1 MKVLQLC
8 HKPPYPES
16 DGGCLAINQ
25 MSNALLSQGCELT
38 ILSIATP
45 KHPFSAKEFPKGYIK
60 QTNFKAI
67 FIDTRLNV
75 VDAFSNL
82 VTQDTYHV
90 SRFFSSD
97 MDKAIDQLLTETT
110 YDIVLCESIFVA
122 PYLPSIRRLS
132 KAKIVL
138 RSHNLEFSIWHRLAK
153 SHPQGLKKAYL
164 KILTRQLK
172 DYEVKLL
179 SEIDGLVAI
188 NSDELKHYR
197 RLGFTGK
204 GVTIPFGIE
213 PDLYPPA
220 NGQAEQNS
228 VFHLGSMD
236 WKPNEEGIDW
246 FLHDVWPIVHSKNPK
261 LTFYLAGRRMPK
273 WLNLIEIK
281 GVSIVGEVPDAK
293 AFISSKNIMIIP
305 LMSGGGMRVK
315 LIEALALEKPVVS
328 TPLGAKGVA
337 VTNDKTI
344 KLATKPKD
352 FAEAILAL
360 ADDSENAIRMAQ
372 EGRELIIAKYDT
384 KKLAVQLNSFLTKLL
399 A

>member
-1 MKVLQLC
+1 MRVLQLC
-8 HKPPYPES
+8 HKPPYPET

-25 MSNALLSQGCELT
+25 MTKALLSQGCEVT
-38 ILSIATP
+38 VLSIATP
-45 KHPFSAKEFPKGYIK
+45 KHPFSAKYFPKGYIK
-60 QTNFKAI
+60 ETNFKAV

-75 VDAFSNL
+75 IDAFSNL
-82 VTQDTYHV
+82 ITQDTYHV

-97 MDKAIDQLLTETT
+97 MDQAIDETFAENT
-110 YDIVLCESIFVA
+110 YDVVLCESIFVA

-132 KAKIVL
+132 QAKIVL

-153 SHPQGLKKAYL
+153 SQPQGLKKAYL

-172 DYEVKLL
+172 DYEINLL

-197 RLGFTGK
+197 RLGFTGMA
-204 GVTIPFGIE
+204 VTIPFGVE
-213 PDLYPPA
+213 PQLYQPA
-220 NGQAEQNS
+220 NGQADPLS

-246 FLHDVWPIVHSKNPK
+246 FLHEVWPIVHSKNPK

-273 WLNLIEIK
+273 WLDLIEIK

-293 AFISSKNIMIIP
+293 EFIASKNIMIIP

-337 VTNDKTI
+337 VANEKTI

-360 ADDSENAIRMAQ
+360 ADDAENAQRMAQ
-372 EGRELIIAKYDT
+372 EGRELVLNRYDT
-384 KKLAVQLNSFLTKLL
+384 KKLAVQLHSFLTKLL

>member
-8 HKPPYPES
+8 HKPPYPET

-25 MSNALLSQGCELT
+25 LTQALIDQGCDVT
-38 ILSIATP
+38 IVSIATP
-45 KHPFSAKEFPKGYIK
+45 KHPYNPKKFPKGYVQNTK
-60 QTNFKAI
+60 FKAV

-82 VTQDTYHV
+82 ITQDTYHV

-97 MDKAIDQLLTETT
+97 MDKAIDE
-110 YDIVLCESIFVA
+110 VLGDQVFDVVIFESIFVA
-122 PYLPSIRRLS
+122 PYLPAIRRLS
-132 KAKIVL
+132 KAKVVL

-153 SHPQGLKKAYL
+153 SQPKGLKKAYL
-164 KILTRQLK
+164 KILTKQLK
-172 DYEVKLL
+172 DYEVNLL
-179 SEIDGLVAI
+179 DQIDGLIAI

-197 RLGFTGK
+197 RLGFLGK
-204 GVTIPFGIE
+204 GITVPFGID
-213 PDLYPPA
+213 PDLYTPSHQ
-220 NGQAEQNS
+220 NLDKNS

-246 FLHDVWPIVHSKNPK
+246 FLHEVWPLVYAKNPD
-261 LTFYLAGRRMPK
+261 LTFYLAGRRIPK
-273 WLNLIEIK
+273 WLDLIEIK

-293 AFISSKNIMIIP
+293 TFMSSKNIMIIP

-328 TPLGAKGVA
+328 TPLGAKGVS
-337 VTNDKTI
+337 VSHNQTI
-344 KLATKPKD
+344 KLATKPRE
-352 FAEAILAL
+352 FADAILAL
-360 ADDSENAIRMAQ
+360 AANNEEAEGLGRA
-372 EGRELIIAKYDT
+372 GRELIVNKYDH
-384 KKLAVQLNSFLTKLL
+384 KKLAFQLHGFLTKLL

>member
-1 MKVLQLC
+1 MRVLQLC
-8 HKPPYPES
+8 HKPPFPES

-25 MSNALLSQGCELT
+25 MSKALLSQGCALT

-45 KHPFSAKEFPKGYIK
+45 KHPFSTKDFPKGYIK
-60 QTNFKAI
+60 ETNFKAV

-97 MDKAIDQLLTETT
+97 MDKAIDQLLSEKS

-213 PDLYPPA
+213 PDLYPAA
-220 NGQAEQNS
+220 NGQAELNS

-246 FLHDVWPIVHSKNPK
+246 FLHQVWPIVHSKNPK

-293 AFISSKNIMIIP
+293 AFIASKNIMIIP

-337 VTNDKTI
+337 VANDKTI

-352 FAEAILAL
+352 FAEAILSL
-360 ADDSENAIRMAQ
+360 AADADNARRMAQ
-372 EGRELIIAKYDT
+372 EGRELIVAKYDT
-384 KKLAVQLNSFLTKLL
+384 KKLAVQLHSFLTKLI

>member
-1 MKVLQLC
+1 MRVLQLC

-25 MSNALLSQGCELT
+25 MSKALLSQGCDLT
-38 ILSIATP
+38 ILSITTP
-45 KHPFSAKEFPKGYIK
+45 KHPFRAKDFPKGYVK
-60 QTNFKAI
+60 ETNFKSV

-82 VTQDTYHV
+82 ITQDTYHV

-97 MDKAIDQLLTETT
+97 MDQAIDEILAGKT
-110 YDIVLCESIFVA
+110 YDVVLCESIFVA
-122 PYLPSIRRLS
+122 PYLSTIRRLS
-132 KAKIVL
+132 SAKIVL

-153 SHPQGLKKAYL
+153 SQPKGLKKAYL

-172 DYEVKLL
+172 DYEVNLL
-179 SEIDGLVAI
+179 GEIDGLIAI

-197 RLGFTGK
+197 RLGFTGMA
-204 GVTIPFGIE
+204 VTIPFGVE
-213 PDLYPPA
+213 PELYPPA
-220 NGQAEQNS
+220 NGQADAQS

-236 WKPNEEGIDW
+236 WKPNAEGIDW
-246 FLHDVWPIVHSKNPK
+246 FLHEVWPLVHSKNPK

-281 GVSIVGEVPDAK
+281 GVSVVGEVADAK
-293 AFISSKNIMIIP
+293 DFIASKNIMIIP

-328 TPLGAKGVA
+328 TPLGAKGVS
-337 VTNDKTI
+337 VVHDQTI
-344 KLATKPKD
+344 KLATKPRE
-352 FAEAILAL
+352 FADAILAL
-360 ADDSENAIRMAQ
+360 AANNEEAEGLGRA
-372 EGRELIIAKYDT
+372 GRELIVNKYDH
-384 KKLAVQLNSFLTKLL
+384 KKLAFQLHGFLTKLL